1 MSIAPRQPRRQIL
14 HSDHEHVGRIS
25 TQTTFF
31 LLIAITIAVYALHW
45 ILLPFVVAGLIA
57 FICTPLVNW
66 LARRMR
72 APRTLPATAV
82 FLLLLLI
89 VALFAYLALPPLFGE
104 LTRLG
109 TDLQSMIE
117 SLVRGAIGD
126 GTIAVLGERMDA
138 TQMAQ
143 AAVTGLRNWLGDA
156 GRVVL
161 LGGYAFAGV
170 FSFFLT
176 LVLLFYFL
184 VSGPEI
190 GHGLIRLAPP
200 MQRPLLYHIWGR
212 LDPVLRRY
220 FIGVIVV
227 VAYAASAAYVGLGL
241 VLGIPHAV
249 LLALLTGVLEMIPII
264 GPGAAA
270 VIAGLVAVRYATGV
284 GPTGSL
290 QESHNYKLQVIQPK
304 VIQPK
309 CERSRPEWNCV

>member
-1 MSIAPRQPRRQIL
+1 MARARELEGPHLSMSIAPRQPRRQIL

-184 VSGPEI
+184 VRGPEI

-200 MQRPLLYHIWGR
+200 MQRPLLYHIW
-212 LDPVLRRY
+212 
-220 FIGVIVV
+220 
-227 VAYAASAAYVGLGL
+227 
-241 VLGIPHAV
+241 
-249 LLALLTGVLEMIPII
+249 
-264 GPGAAA
+264 
-270 VIAGLVAVRYATGV
+270 
-284 GPTGSL
+284 
-290 QESHNYKLQVIQPK
+290 
-304 VIQPK
+304 
-309 CERSRPEWNCV
+309 